1 MNYDFIREKIL
12 DVYQEQDI
20 NIFPIDCFELMEIYG
35 FKIRTYE
42 FLSRMNE
49 EAYRM
54 CMYYSPDAF
63 LDKKKNIVYYNEN
76 SVIGRVRFSM
86 MHELGHKLLGHKKE
100 SKENEDQAN
109 YFASHILAPRVAVH
123 YAKCQN
129 AADIS
134 MIFDTSLQASE
145 VILQDY
151 QEWYKRSAF
160 HIDYVDWSIYRQFK
174 KGDKFVYSIRTCR
187 ECGREIINS
196 KEILCPCCQSKKYR
210 KFIQDDNERMLIIYE
225 EMMLDRI

>member
-63 LDKKKNIVYYNEN
+63 LDKKKKYCV
-76 SVIGRVRFSM
+76 
-86 MHELGHKLLGHKKE
+86 
-100 SKENEDQAN
+100 
-109 YFASHILAPRVAVH
+109 
-123 YAKCQN
+123 
-129 AADIS
+129 
-134 MIFDTSLQASE
+134 LQ
-145 VILQDY
+145 
-151 QEWYKRSAF
+151 
-160 HIDYVDWSIYRQFK
+160 
-174 KGDKFVYSIRTCR
+174 
-187 ECGREIINS
+187 
-196 KEILCPCCQSKKYR
+196 
-210 KFIQDDNERMLIIYE
+210 
-225 EMMLDRI
+225 